1 MKKTFIIITTLIL
14 SLLFTSCITSS
25 DVTYKVKYIVNE
37 EIYLIK
43 EVKANEKLDNIEAPK
58 LEYYE
63 FINWLNKETNEPYD
77 FSLPLKS
84 DLELIAEYSKIAN
97 LAGGEEGKYYDFSN
111 LTDEELF
118 EITGKLEDFLI
129 DQVVAIPFYNSAEL
143 YLLSD
148 RIKYPVDKS
157 FGGYELYSDFIG
169 ESVFKYV
176 IDKGNFFSSD
186 IANINEDLLFKGLYS
201 YEYNEDLLSN
211 KLVPYFAKG
220 DPVCLDE
227 EGYVWKVYIDE
238 GFKFSDGSDVKFE
251 DFVNA
256 YELNLKNV
264 DALGF
269 ALMQIKNIG
278 QYKKG
283 ECERKDVGIEYN
295 YEEKAIIFTFRHPNI
310 LKEVKNLLTYPV
322 FGPIPFFE
330 LIENEDYS
338 KYKFVGEYVLK
349 SFENN
354 VIIYEKNPFYVNKN
368 KVLKNFEKIEY
379 HCVDDKNAG
388 YNMYIE
394 GLVDYVELS
403 KELFDEYSDYE
414 NNIVKTGSNGY
425 GIQVNLNEN
434 KKTDMP
440 ILYNQNFR
448 KALYYGTNIVK
459 YIGSDNILNYD
470 FTLPQSYFSDSY
482 KILYQGQI
490 EPNPYNV
497 SLSLDYYV
505 KALDELIDNKK
516 LENKEKTVIEVEVI
530 YADDI
535 DDDVDVDKIF
545 EDYEELFNSQR
556 KYPNIKLLFKV
567 EKMDYFE
574 LRYQYIYQGNYDLAF
589 YHLGIITYIGNHMIR
604 LGDSSNSEGYRFY
617 SPIFNEVYDDL
628 LLEFNNEYFTF
639 KALALALVNGNN
651 VYIKNG
657 KLIDIEWRIA

>member
-1 MKKTFIIITTLIL
+1 MKKTLIIITSIL
-14 SLLFTSCITSS
+14 SFLFTSCITSS
-25 DVTYKVKYIVNE
+25 NVTYKVKYIVNDE
-37 EIYLIK
+37 VYLTK
-43 EVKANEKLDNIEAPK
+43 EVKENEKVDDIEAPK

-84 DLELIAEYSKIAN
+84 NLELVAQYSKIAN
-97 LAGGEEGKYYDFSN
+97 LAGGEQGKYYDFSN
-111 LTDEELF
+111 LTDEELI

-129 DQVVAIPFYNSAEL
+129 DQVVAIPFYSSAEL

-176 IDKGNFFSSD
+176 IDKGNFFSTN

-227 EGYVWKVYIDE
+227 QGYVWKVYIDE

-251 DFVNA
+251 DFVDA

-310 LKEVKNLLTYPV
+310 LKEVKDLLTYSV
-322 FGPIPFFE
+322 FGPIPYFE

-338 KYKFVGEYVLK
+338 KYKFVGEYILK

-354 VIIYEKNPFYVNKN
+354 IITYEKNPFYVNKN
-368 KVLKNFEKIEY
+368 GVLRTFEKIEY
-379 HCVDDKNAG
+379 LCVEDKNAAH
-388 YNMYIE
+388 NMYIE
-394 GLVDYVELS
+394 GLVDYVELP
-403 KELFDEYSDYE
+403 KELFDEFFDYE
-414 NNIVKTGSNGY
+414 NNIVKKGSNGY
-425 GIQVNLNEN
+425 GIQINLNEN
-434 KKTDMP
+434 TKADKS

-448 KALYYGTNIVK
+448 KALYYGANKIK
-459 YIGSDNILNYD
+459 YIGSENMLNYD
-470 FTLPQSYFSDSY
+470 FILPQSYFSDSY

-505 KALDELIDNKK
+505 KALDELIDNEK
-516 LENKEKTVIEVEVI
+516 LADKEKTVIEVEVI

-535 DDDVDVDKIF
+535 DDDVDVAKIF
-545 EDYEELFNSQR
+545 EDYEELFNSQK
-556 KYPNIKLLFKV
+556 KYPNIKILFKV

-589 YHLGIITYIGNHMIR
+589 DHLGIITYIGNHMIR
-604 LGDSSNSEGYRFY
+604 LGDFSNSEGYRFY
-617 SPIFNEVYDDL
+617 SPIFNEVYNDL

-639 KALALALVNGNN
+639 KSLALALVNSNN

-657 KLIDIEWRIA
+657 KLIDNE